1 MSNLAVEVKDLY
13 FSYTSEPLLEAID
26 FELATGETVGLAGG
40 NGSGKSTLLKLII
53 NELQAEKGSIKLFG
67 EDNSLASSLAR
78 LSYVPQVQ
86 SIDNIP
92 FPITCEEMLSL
103 NLYRE
108 MGILKIPRKSHM
120 KRVEK
125 VLEEFNLSAYQKVP
139 FNELSGGLRQR
150 VMIAGAM
157 LNSPEL
163 LILDEPTS
171 GVDFESKVDFL
182 QHLDKLSKQKNLS
195 VLLVTHEMDFIS
207 KYINLDHSYFFEEG
221 ELKNV

>member
-1 MSNLAVEVKDLY
+1 MSNLAVEVKDLS
-13 FSYTSEPLLEAID
+13 FSYTSEPLLKSID
-26 FELATGETVGLAGG
+26 FELKAGETVALAGG
-40 NGSGKSTLLKLII
+40 NGSGKSTFLKLII
-53 NELQAEKGSIKLFG
+53 NELQADKGSIKLFG
-67 EDNSLASSLAR
+67 EDNSLPSSLAR

-103 NLYRE
+103 TLYRD
-108 MGILKIPRKSHM
+108 MGLLKIPRKSQM
-120 KRVEK
+120 KQVEK
-125 VLEEFNLSAYQKVP
+125 ILQDFNLLAYQKVP

-150 VMIAGAM
+150 IMIAGAM
-157 LNSPEL
+157 LKTPEL

-182 QHLDKLSKQKNLS
+182 QNLEKLSKQKNLT

-207 KYINLDHSYFFEEG
+207 EHISLDHSYYFEEG
-221 ELKNV
+221 VIKHV